1 MGKEAEDLDATGVQ
15 TPDAADAAWSKTR
28 EQSTRVMQTPQ
39 VEQEQPGQAH
49 PLTNLTSTTLVCTI
63 LAILC
68 LIASFSKPES
78 LLGVALFGGYAVH
91 LYRGGRDF
99 TGVMAD
105 GRSRTRAWLAW
116 ASIGCVALIVGFTWA
131 PALAIAAAAAGYSA
145 YLFTGGRDM
154 TRESSTGVRRSVV
167 WLYYAAI
174 AVLATI
180 LGFTYAPS
188 FVAAAVAATYSIYLY
203 RGGRWVLWIW

>member
-1 MGKEAEDLDATGVQ
+1 MGKEAEDLDAAGVH
-15 TPDAADAAWSKTR
+15 TSDAADASWSKPHDH
-28 EQSTRVMQTPQ
+28 STRVTQTSKAGQ
-39 VEQEQPGQAH
+39 DQPGESH
-49 PLTNLTSTTLVCTI
+49 PLTNLTSTAFVCII
-63 LAILC
+63 LAILS

-78 LLGVALFGGYAVH
+78 LLGVALFGGYAFH

-105 GRSRTRAWLAW
+105 GRSRSRAWLAW
-116 ASIGCVALIVGFTWA
+116 ASIGGVALIAGFTWA
-131 PALAIAAAAAGYSA
+131 PALAVAAAAGGYAA

-154 TRESSTGVRRSVV
+154 TRESSTGMQRSVV
-167 WLYYAAI
+167 WLYYATI

-180 LGFTYAPS
+180 FGFTYAPS
-188 FVAAAVAATYSIYLY
+188 FIAATVAATYSVYLY